1 MRYRACPHRP
11 EIFELTP
18 QGQDL
23 LIAFVDW
30 PKSKNK
36 KIIIIKLIM
45 KRMEYDIRIKSKS

>member
-11 EIFELTP
+11 EIFELIP

-30 PKSKNK
+30 PKNKDK
-36 KIIIIKLIM
+36 KIIIKIKE
-45 KRMEYDIRIKSKS
+45 RMEYNIRIKSIP